1 MSGVVGSIPSFT
13 RSGRPAFSAAASF
26 SARAPFGRLSTAS
39 RANRAAASE
48 GSGSIRPNARLPR
61 SAEPVAVRPF
71 GRRKPGRRAFV
82 GALKSRTSV
91 RVSDP
96 DNIVYLRDHAAALD
110 PPAGVQ
116 GGDFAGG
123 EKPPKPKLKKIRL
136 GVILIG
142 LAALAGVST
151 VFGMMMAV
159 ASDLPSIENRSIY
172 HGAQNSKIYDV
183 NGRQIGLITGK
194 QNQVLVGYNSI
205 SPTMRNAI
213 ISIEDRRFYDNRGI

>member
-1 MSGVVGSIPSFT
+1 MLDS
-13 RSGRPAFSAAASF
+13 
-26 SARAPFGRLSTAS
+26 RAPPSPL
-39 RANRAAASE
+39 
-48 GSGSIRPNARLPR
+48 
-61 SAEPVAVRPF
+61 F
-71 GRRKPGRRAFV
+71 GRRTPVWHARP
-82 GALKSRTSV
+82 SRLHQTHLPF

-110 PPAGVQ
+110 PPSGLQ
-116 GGDFAGG
+116 SGEGAGG
-123 EKPPKPKLKKIRL
+123 ERPPRPKLKKIRL
-136 GVILIG
+136 GVILVG

-159 ASDLPSIENRSIY
+159 AADLPDLENRSIY

-213 ISIEDRRFYDNRGI
+213 ISIEDRRFYDNRGIDFRGIGRALYQDVLNKGSVQG